1 MNAATPPLPALLPP
15 ELIAMMDKGVS
26 VIVSAC
32 SLAMR
37 PSMCRKFSAMNSAS
51 CRYSASAALA
61 P

>member
-37 PSMCRKFSAMNSAS
+37 PSIMRAVGSAITPDGGTVTVYVRGS
-51 CRYSASAALA
+51 
-61 P
+61 